1 MSDTNERK
9 VVHLMESYEKWLRK
23 EQGHTRATMSRKA
36 YSKMMKTFSENE
48 LKRTNFR
55 VSIKHFSSH
64 DAYRKMRA
72 TSMREWRQ
80 TVLGQ
85 GRELQFSSSSDGSC
99 VPIVCQGSDVGAKQT
114 GKQTKHIASMERG
127 ESGEAATEICT
138 TGDKDLIQESVLTD
152 EEGK

>member
-72 TSMREWRQ
+72 TSMREWR
-80 TVLGQ
+80 
-85 GRELQFSSSSDGSC
+85 ELQFSSSSDGSC
-99 VPIVCQGSDVGAKQT
+99 VPIVCQGSDVGVKQT